1 MAKQTA
7 PIQEVAR
14 LLDLVPY
21 ISTHSHISVKELA
34 AEFGITEKAMAN
46 ELMSLSMCGLPGYT
60 PYELIEVF
68 FDTGFVTIN
77 NHDALDI
84 PRALTNAEIAS
95 LLIGLAMMRESAT
108 GHTALIEKIDELSTK
123 LSSHLGSIIEIEP
136 ADLPEVSHLERA
148 IRERRAISFKYQSS
162 LKTDIENRQVEPLG
176 IYLDRGKSYLS
187 AFCLTAKAHR
197 NFRIDR
203 ISEVVVGEPIKSPAT
218 AQSNPTEPAFSA
230 TLHALGRR
238 RAIAEALSIESIPAD
253 GTFAFNA
260 FSPEWIERMAIA
272 YAPDLRVIEPA
283 ESRAQVAHRLQNI
296 LALYRS

>member
-21 ISTHSHISVKELA
+21 LSTHSHISVKELA

-108 GHTALIEKIDELSTK
+108 GHTALIEKIDELSAK
-123 LSSHLGSIIEIEP
+123 LSSLLDSAIEIEP
-136 ADLPEVSHLERA
+136 SDLPEVSNLELA
-148 IRERRAISFKYQSS
+148 IRERRTITFDYRSS
-162 LKTDIENRQVEPLG
+162 LKLEVENRRVEPLG
-176 IYLDRGKSYLS
+176 IYLDRWKSYLS

-203 ISEVVVGEPIKSPAT
+203 ISDVVVGESSESPAT
-218 AQSNPTEPAFSA
+218 IQSSPGEPQFSA
-230 TLHALGRR
+230 TLQALGRR
-238 RAIAEALSIESIPAD
+238 RAIAEALSLDAIPAD
-253 GTFAFNA
+253 GSFAFDA
-260 FSPEWIERMAIA
+260 FSSEWVERMAIA
-272 YAPDLRVIEPA
+272 YAPDLRVVEPA
-283 ESRAQVAHRLQNI
+283 ESRAQVARRLQNI

>member
-21 ISTHSHISVKELA
+21 LSTHSHISVKELA
-34 AEFGITEKAMAN
+34 AEFGITEKSMAN

-108 GHTALIEKIDELSTK
+108 GHTALIEKIDELSAK
-123 LSSHLGSIIEIEP
+123 LSSLLGSAIEIEP
-136 ADLPEVSHLERA
+136 SDLPEVSHLERA
-148 IRERRAISFKYQSS
+148 IRERRTLSFNYQSS
-162 LKTDIENRQVEPLG
+162 LKTEAETRRVEPLG

-203 ISEVVVGEPIKSPAT
+203 ISDVVVGEPIESPAT
-218 AQSNPTEPAFSA
+218 PQSNPTAPEFSA
-230 TLHALGRR
+230 TLQALGRR

-253 GTFAFNA
+253 GTFTYSA
-260 FSPEWIERMAIA
+260 FSSEWIERMAIA
-272 YAPDLRVIEPA
+272 YLPDLTVIEPA
-283 ESRAQVAHRLQNI
+283 ESRVQVADRLQNI